1 MHMENNITFINV
13 GSCSVFFMQLSGSEA
28 RNQKKIKTYINVLK
42 EYIKHCYKRD
52 VYSEAFIYEVNE
64 ITCLVCAN
72 AKLTMGEVASLIKKG
87 EDTPFDERMNNETV
101 VPVPDSKTIEN
112 GERHNI
118 VLHKD
123 DIGSVG
129 EMGNESMPF
138 PFNWNMAKIIEGS
151 SLSPS

>member
-1 MHMENNITFINV
+1 MENNNITFINV
-13 GSCSVFFMQLSGSEA
+13 GSYAIYFMPVTISEA
-28 RNQKKIKTYINVLK
+28 RDQKGIKLLIDVLK
-42 EYIKHCYKRD
+42 KYIKESCEREE
-52 VYSEAFIYEVNE
+52 YSEIFIYGMNEV
-64 ITCLVCAN
+64 TCLVCAN

-112 GERHNI
+112 GEPHNI

-123 DIGSVG
+123 DIGSIG

-138 PFNWNMAKIIEGS
+138 PFNWNMAKIIQGS
-151 SLSPS
+151 SLGQA

>member
-1 MHMENNITFINV
+1 MENNNITFINV
-13 GSCSVFFMQLSGSEA
+13 GSYAIYFMPVTSSEA

-42 EYIKHCYKRD
+42 EYIWDSHKRHE
-52 VYSEAFIYEVNE
+52 YSEIFIYGMKEV
-64 ITCLVCAN
+64 TCLVCAN

-87 EDTPFDERMNNETV
+87 EDTPFDEWMNNETV
-101 VPVPDSKTIEN
+101 VPVPDSNIVEN
-112 GERHNI
+112 GGHYNI

-123 DIGSVG
+123 DIGSIG

-138 PFNWNMAKIIEGS
+138 PFNWNMAKIIQGS